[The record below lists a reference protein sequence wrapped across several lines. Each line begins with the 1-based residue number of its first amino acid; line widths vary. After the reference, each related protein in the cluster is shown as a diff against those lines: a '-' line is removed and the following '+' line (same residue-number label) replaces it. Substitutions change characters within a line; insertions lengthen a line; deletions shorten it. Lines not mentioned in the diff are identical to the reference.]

1 MRLTWPCRGQG
12 TCQNAVAIET
22 LVDTLNV
29 VDADALRQPLGNV
42 LAKEKA
48 EKNGNTLGD
57 AQEKTLVELQPYTLA
72 EL

>member
-1 MRLTWPCRGQG
+1 M
-12 TCQNAVAIET
+12 
-22 LVDTLNV
+22 NV
-29 VDADALRQPLGNV
+29 IDADALRQPLGTV
-42 LAKEKA
+42 LAKDKA

>member
-1 MRLTWPCRGQG
+1 MRLTWRCRGQG
-12 TCQNAVAIET
+12 TCRNDVAIET
-22 LVDTLNV
+22 LVDTLNDV
-29 VDADALRQPLGNV
+29 GADALRQPLGNM

-57 AQEKTLVELQPYTLA
+57 AQGKTLVDLQPYTLA

>member
-1 MRLTWPCRGQG
+1 M
-12 TCQNAVAIET
+12 
-22 LVDTLNV
+22 NV
-29 VDADALRQPLGNV
+29 VYADALRQPLGNM

-57 AQEKTLVELQPYTLA
+57 AQGKTLVERQPYTLA